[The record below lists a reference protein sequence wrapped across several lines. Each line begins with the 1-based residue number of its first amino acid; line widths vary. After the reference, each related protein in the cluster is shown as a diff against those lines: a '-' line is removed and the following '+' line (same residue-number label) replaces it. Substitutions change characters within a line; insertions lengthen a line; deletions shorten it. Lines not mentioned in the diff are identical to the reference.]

1 MFLHTNPHDKSELW
15 HSGQKAAQIEPTN
28 DTMVLISQAV
38 RMLKPLWRNGYCY
51 AKAGVMLNDLEPAI
65 ESHKQLFVSLSD
77 TRSKLLM
84 PAMDAINARYGR
96 NSLSPLAI
104 GIARP
109 WAARSRCLSRQFTT
123 KLEDVLAAQ
132 AW

>member
-1 MFLHTNPHDKSELW
+1 
-15 HSGQKAAQIEPTN
+15 
-28 DTMVLISQAV
+28 MVLITQAV
-38 RMLKPLWRNGYCY
+38 RMLKPVWRDGYRY
-51 AKAGVMLNDLEPAI
+51 AKAGVMLSNLEPAV
-65 ESHKQLFVSLSD
+65 ERPKQLFFSLSD
-77 TRSKLLM
+77 SQSKLLM

-96 NSLSPLAI
+96 NTISPLAI

-109 WAARSRCLSRQFTT
+109 WSARSRRLSRQFTT